1 VDFDL
6 GGLIL
11 LGLIPFLVIL
21 EFRDAQFRKSWL
33 QDRERLRRN
42 FSFFSASLLVMLLL
56 PGMNE
61 YVSRHTIRL
70 FDWSRLSLLEGGA
83 CFLIA
88 ELLGWF
94 LHYIKHRSQF
104 LWYFHFQH
112 HREEQYSVW
121 LTTHTHALEVV
132 ISATIIATTICFLGF
147 SKPVMESY
155 LVFYSFAKVYQ
166 HSAHHYTL
174 GLLDFLVISPDYHR
188 LHHHRDSQWNYGIS
202 LTIFDVLF
210 RTGKWPSPKRQDDEL
225 RFGLSGKDGYPFGFW
240 EEMAYFVKGQRSS
253 EARFRL
259 QSSSARVA

>member
-1 VDFDL
+1 MSFNL
-6 GGLIL
+6 GRLIL
-11 LGLIPFLVIL
+11 LGSILLLVIL
-21 EFRDAQFRKSWL
+21 EFRDDQFRKSWVR
-33 QDRERLRRN
+33 DRDRLRRN
-42 FSFFSASLLVMLLL
+42 VSFFAASLLVMLLL

-61 YVSRHTIRL
+61 YVSRHTTRL

-104 LWYFHFQH
+104 LWSFHFQH

-132 ISATIIATTICFLGF
+132 ISATIITTTICLLGF
-147 SKPVMESY
+147 SAPALELY

-174 GLLDFLVISPDYHR
+174 GLLDSFVISPDYHR

-210 RTGKWPSPKRQDDEL
+210 RTAKWPSSERQDDEL
-225 RFGLSGKDGYPFGFW
+225 RFGLSSEDGYPFGFW
-240 EEMAYFVKGQRSS
+240 EEMAYFVKGQRLGGV
-253 EARFRL
+253 RFWPR
-259 QSSSARVA
+259 